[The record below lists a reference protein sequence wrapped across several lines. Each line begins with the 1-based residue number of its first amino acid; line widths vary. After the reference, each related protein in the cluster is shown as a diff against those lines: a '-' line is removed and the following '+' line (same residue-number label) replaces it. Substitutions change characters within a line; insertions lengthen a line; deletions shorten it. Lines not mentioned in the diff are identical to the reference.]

1 MNSAAKPAGRQTLPA
16 FSAPINVEQ
25 LIADRD
31 RLVAEREE
39 LLARLAARESAAR
52 EAVFLM
58 DEVARLRAELARVRD
73 EPARSR
79 DQASVAREP
88 QRDEPARWRDQG
100 SAAREPPPASLAYHL
115 PLPRDLGAP
124 LYPSNDVPTG
134 RPRESSQHDG
144 MGLDFG
150 SVSRLSPAELDKL
163 PYGLI
168 CLDAQ
173 GRVVHYNDTESR
185 LAKLPKERVIGR
197 NFFGEVAPCAR
208 VREFEGEFKE
218 LVRDPSSVRVRSFD
232 FIFRFNH
239 SEQHV
244 TIVMTPARQRG
255 LYNIA
260 LLRRSV
266 TPKG

>member
-1 MNSAAKPAGRQTLPA
+1 MSFAAKPATRRTLPA
-16 FSAPINVEQ
+16 PSEAINVEQ

-31 RLVAEREE
+31 RLRAERDE
-39 LLARLAARESAAR
+39 LLVRLEAREAAAR

-58 DEVARLRAELARVRD
+58 DEVARLRAELARSRD
-73 EPARSR
+73 EPARFR
-79 DQASVAREP
+79 DQATAPREP
-88 QRDEPARWRDQG
+88 QREPP
-100 SAAREPPPASLAYHL
+100 REPPREPQPAPMPRPS
-115 PLPRDLGAP
+115 PLPSGLGAA

-134 RPRESSQHDG
+134 RPRETAPQDG
-144 MGLDFG
+144 MGIDFG
-150 SVSRLSPAELDKL
+150 TVSRLSPTELDKL

-173 GRVVHYNDTESR
+173 GRIVHYNDTESR

-197 NFFGEVAPCAR
+197 SFFGEVAPCAR

-232 FIFRFNH
+232 FIFRFRH

-266 TPKG
+266 TPNG